1 MFLPRLLVSLDILIS
16 CQDMGKEMLSEDGLL
31 SLKIVS
37 DLSTISGR
45 INWEYFVVLRRRS
58 LSQFS
63 EKIENL
69 KVIFQGKC
77 LQF

>member
-37 DLSTISGR
+37 DLSTIFGR